1 MQHGRMMGKPHT
13 ERLLYTLHNIFQFMW
28 QRLQTIAECF
38 TSLMKVLSI
47 HLPWEVNAKKKEKEK
62 AFIIRS
68 SDPELELVLSF
79 ITYLCESDLL
89 PPFYWL
95 Y

>member
-1 MQHGRMMGKPHT
+1 MQ
-13 ERLLYTLHNIFQFMW
+13 
-28 QRLQTIAECF
+28 
-38 TSLMKVLSI
+38 
-47 HLPWEVNAKKKEKEK
+47 KKKEKEK